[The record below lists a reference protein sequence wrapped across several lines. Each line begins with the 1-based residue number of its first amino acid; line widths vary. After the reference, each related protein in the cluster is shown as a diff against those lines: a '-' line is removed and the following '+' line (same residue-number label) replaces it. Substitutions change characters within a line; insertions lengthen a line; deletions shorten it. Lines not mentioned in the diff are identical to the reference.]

1 MAQKRIQ
8 RELQNI
14 KSEQIK
20 NLIELKPVDEKDL
33 FHCRAIFMGPEG
45 SPYEGGTFYLK
56 INFPTDYP
64 FKPPDF
70 KIETKIFHPNIFPN
84 GFMCLDEL
92 LWRLKSEWSPA
103 FTIGRLLTLI
113 FSLLSNPNTG
123 FFYNKEANELY
134 KKNKDEFYKKARDYA
149 IIYDNAPTDNKDFF
163 YLKGKERI

>member
-1 MAQKRIQ
+1 
-8 RELQNI
+8 
-14 KSEQIK
+14 
-20 NLIELKPVDEKDL
+20 
-33 FHCRAIFMGPEG
+33 MGPEG

-92 LWRLKSEWSPA
+92 LWRLKLDWSPA
-103 FTIGRLLTLI
+103 LTIGRLLTLI

-123 FFYNKEANELY
+123 FFII
-134 KKNKDEFYKKARDYA
+134 KKLMNYIKKIKMNFIKRQE
-149 IIYDNAPTDNKDFF
+149 IMQ
-163 YLKGKERI
+163 